1 MSLLGPSS
9 RPRLLASGFVLNYV
23 RGSEARQVAYGVRFL
38 RYNIPMPTVDN
49 IMERLRNC
57 YDPEIPLNIV
67 DLGLIYNVQVEN
79 EGDVTVEMTL
89 TAQGCPSHTEISR
102 DVRTTL
108 LSTPGVNNAKVN
120 VVWDP
125 PWTPDRISPEG
136 RQKLGIEE

>member
-1 MSLLGPSS
+1 M
-9 RPRLLASGFVLNYV
+9 
-23 RGSEARQVAYGVRFL
+23 QVTYGVRFL
-38 RYNIPMPTVDN
+38 RYNIPMPTVDD

-125 PWTPDRISPEG
+125 PWSPERISPEG